1 MYARTKDCL
10 SSAGMTHCTAAPGE
24 LHWYCNEAL
33 YAAAGSTL
41 LVGAVGA
48 STTTFRTIWAIP
60 VLLIYPLSIFVV
72 YLGDYVFNWDHE

>member
-1 MYARTKDCL
+1 M
-10 SSAGMTHCTAAPGE
+10 MH
-24 LHWYCNEAL
+24 
-33 YAAAGSTL
+33 AGSTI
-41 LVGAVGA
+41 LVGALGA